1 MPRATKGV
9 LIECDPTVRQIILN
23 LDSQTHDIVLEDL
36 QERLLVHS
44 QQLDRI
50 RLELDR
56 VLEEN
61 SFNSLPAF
69 S

>member
-9 LIECDPTVRQIILN
+9 LIECDPTVKQIILN
-23 LDSQTHDIVLEDL
+23 LDNQTHDIVLEDL
-36 QERLLVHS
+36 DERLLVHS

>member
-9 LIECDPTVRQIILN
+9 LIECDPTVKQIILN

-50 RLELDR
+50 RSELDR

-61 SFNSLPAF
+61 SFNSLPTF

>member
-9 LIECDPTVRQIILN
+9 LIDDPTVRQIILN

-36 QERLLVHS
+36 EERLLVHS
-44 QQLDRI
+44 QQLPRI
-50 RLELDR
+50 HAELER

-61 SFNSLPAF
+61 EFTSLPTF
-69 S
+69 T